1 MLTEADLEKIKEI
14 ESEFKEGLELEPEQ
28 VEFLCSKLRDLNA
41 ELQRAYKDA
50 Y

>member
-14 ESEFKEGLELEPEQ
+14 ESEFKEGLGLEAEQ
-28 VEFLCSKLRDLNA
+28 VEFLCSNLRDLNA
-41 ELQRAYKDA
+41 ELQRVYKDV